1 MSAQRFGR
9 VLLRQAMRIGER
21 RADSVAQRYCDGVK
35 VILPDIRVWREGRRI
50 RLMGRGLR
58 RRWLTD
64 ALFRWLGRVLR

>member
-1 MSAQRFGR
+1 MSAQGFGR
-9 VLLRQAMRIGER
+9 VLLRQATRIGAR
-21 RADSVAQRYCDGVK
+21 RSETVAQWLCDEMG